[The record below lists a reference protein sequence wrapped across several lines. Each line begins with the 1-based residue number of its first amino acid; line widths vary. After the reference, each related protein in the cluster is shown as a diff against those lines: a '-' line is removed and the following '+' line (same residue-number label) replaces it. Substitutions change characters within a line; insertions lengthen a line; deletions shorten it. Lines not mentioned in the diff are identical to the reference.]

1 MSNTILY
8 EEITRINKMK
18 KIFIVNGYPLAGKD
32 TFMDYC
38 LAYLTLE
45 NRKGVKYSSI
55 DKIKE
60 AASLIGWPG
69 TKTGIDRN
77 FLSALKDLSTQ
88 YYDFPLKD
96 IVTFCKISEAEYIF
110 IAVREPEEIR
120 KLLNY
125 FSSTRGLFFA
135 KTILISREGS
145 LTNLTNTGD
154 SLVNNFIYDVE
165 IQNNFSLRDLKE
177 HSNTTIK
184 SLL

>member
-1 MSNTILY
+1 
-8 EEITRINKMK
+8 MK

-38 LAYLTLE
+38 LTYLTLE
-45 NRKGVKYSSI
+45 NRKGTKYSSI

-60 AASLIGWPG
+60 AAGYIGWPG
-69 TKTGIDRN
+69 TKTELDRN
-77 FLSALKDLSTQ
+77 FLSNLKDLATQ
-88 YYDFPLKD
+88 TYNFSFYDM
-96 IVTFCKISEAEYIF
+96 VSFCNLSDAEYF
-110 IAVREPEEIR
+110 FFAVREPEEIR
-120 KLLNY
+120 KLVEH
-125 FSSTRGLFFA
+125 FSSRKSFYIV

-154 SLVNNFIYDVE
+154 SLVNDFIYDVE

-177 HSNTTIK
+177 HSNTFIK